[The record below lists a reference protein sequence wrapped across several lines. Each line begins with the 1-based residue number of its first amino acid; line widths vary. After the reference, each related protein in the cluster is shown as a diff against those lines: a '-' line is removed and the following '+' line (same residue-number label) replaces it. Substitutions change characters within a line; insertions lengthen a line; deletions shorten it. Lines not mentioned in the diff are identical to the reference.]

1 MKLFCDYDVN
11 SNRAFEIL
19 LNGMKFEELLV
30 EIMFMI
36 SI

>member
-36 SI
+36 YI